1 MAKERI
7 SSNVSNE
14 LAIQI
19 KDTAKKAGL
28 SVSAFIEKA
37 VEGLLGRSCILVENS
52 RLSTELEQK
61 NDCINELNLEHQ
73 KLKETLRIAQQK
85 AGQDATEA
93 KAERDRLSRQI
104 TGIKSECDVIKAQRQ
119 SQLCY
124 LAKAL
129 GVEYTIEIKKPL
141 DDEYL
146 AKLCDAIC
154 AKIEV
159 LTESH
164 DIFKAASEESA
175 EQLKVLEAKLK
186 ALLERGW
193 WARLW
198 NRVPWASEKRTWNKP
213 PRPITPTGE
222 GGR

>member
-14 LAIQI
+14 LATQV
-19 KDTAKKAGL
+19 KRTAKKAGL

-37 VEGLLGRSCILVENS
+37 VEGLLGRSCLLVENS
-52 RLSTELEQK
+52 RLSKDLDQRG
-61 NDCINELNLEHQ
+61 DRINELNLEHQ
-73 KLKETLRIAQQK
+73 KLKEVLRIAQQK
-85 AGQDATEA
+85 ANQDTTEF

-104 TGIKSECDVIKAQRQ
+104 TGIQSERDVIKAQRQ
-119 SQLCY
+119 NELCWI
-124 LAKAL
+124 ADKL
-129 GVEYTIEIKKPL
+129 GIQYIENP

-146 AKLCDAIC
+146 AKLSDAIC

-164 DIFKAASEESA
+164 DIFKASSEENTEQLAASEA
-175 EQLKVLEAKLK
+175 KVK
-186 ALLERGW
+186 ALLKRGW

-198 NRVPWASEKRTWNKP
+198 NRVP
-213 PRPITPTGE
+213 TGE
-222 GGR
+222 

>member
-7 SSNVSNE
+7 SSNVSSE
-14 LAIQI
+14 IATQV
-19 KDTAKKAGL
+19 KRTAKKAGL

-61 NDCINELNLEHQ
+61 DDCINELNLERQ

-85 AGQDATEA
+85 ANQDTT
-93 KAERDRLSRQI
+93 DLNRLSRQI
-104 TGIKSECDVIKAQRQ
+104 TSVKSECDVIKAQRQ
-119 SQLCY
+119 RQLCWF
-124 LAKAL
+124 AKAL
-129 GVEYTIEIKKPL
+129 GVEYTIEIDKSL
-141 DDEYL
+141 DDECL

-154 AKIEV
+154 AKINV

-164 DIFKAASEESA
+164 DIYKAASEESA
-175 EQLKVLEAKLK
+175 EQLKASEAKVK

-198 NRVPWASEKRTWNKP
+198 NRVPQGIIK
-213 PRPITPTGE
+213 PTGK
-222 GGR
+222 

>member
-7 SSNVSNE
+7 SSNVSSE
-14 LAIQI
+14 IATQV
-19 KDTAKKAGL
+19 KRTAKKAGL

-52 RLSTELEQK
+52 RLSKDLDQRG
-61 NDCINELNLEHQ
+61 DRINELNLEHQ
-73 KLKETLRIAQQK
+73 KLKEVLRIAQQK
-85 AGQDATEA
+85 ANQDTT
-93 KAERDRLSRQI
+93 DLNRLSRQI
-104 TGIKSECDVIKAQRQ
+104 TSVKSECDVIKAQRQ
-119 SQLCY
+119 RQLCWF
-124 LAKAL
+124 AKAL
-129 GVEYTIEIKKPL
+129 GVEYTIEIDKSL

-154 AKIEV
+154 AKINV

-164 DIFKAASEESA
+164 DIYKAASEESA
-175 EQLKVLEAKLK
+175 EQLKASEAKVK

-198 NRVPWASEKRTWNKP
+198 NRVP
-213 PRPITPTGE
+213 TGE
-222 GGR
+222 

>member
-1 MAKERI
+1 M
-7 SSNVSNE
+7 
-14 LAIQI
+14 
-19 KDTAKKAGL
+19 
-28 SVSAFIEKA
+28 
-37 VEGLLGRSCILVENS
+37 ENS
-52 RLSTELEQK
+52 RLSKELEQK
-61 NDCINELNLEHQ
+61 DDCINELCLEIQ
-73 KLKETLRIAQQK
+73 KIREVVRIAGQK
-85 AGQDATEA
+85 AKQEA
-93 KAERDRLSRQI
+93 SEFKAERDRLSRQI

-129 GVEYTIEIKKPL
+129 GVEYTIEIDKSL

-146 AKLCDAIC
+146 AKLCDAIH

-164 DIFKAASEESA
+164 DIFKAASEEKT
-175 EQLKVLEAKLK
+175 EQLEASEAKVK
-186 ALLERGW
+186 ALLNRGW

-222 GGR
+222 

>member
-7 SSNVSNE
+7 SSNVSSE
-14 LAIQI
+14 LATQV
-19 KDTAKKAGL
+19 KRTAKKAGL

-61 NDCINELNLEHQ
+61 NDCINELNLKHQ
-73 KLKETLRIAQQK
+73 KLKEVLRIAQQK
-85 AGQDATEA
+85 AGQDATDL
-93 KAERDRLSRQI
+93 DRLSRQI
-104 TGIKSECDVIKAQRQ
+104 TSIKSECDVIKAQRQ
-119 SQLCY
+119 SELCY

-164 DIFKAASEESA
+164 DIYKAASEEST
-175 EQLKVLEAKLK
+175 EQLAASEVKAKVLLN
-186 ALLERGW
+186 RGW

-198 NRVPWASEKRTWNKP
+198 NRVPQ
-213 PRPITPTGE
+213 
-222 GGR
+222 

>member
-14 LAIQI
+14 LATQV
-19 KDTAKKAGL
+19 KHTAKRAGL

-37 VEGLLGRSCILVENS
+37 VEGLLGRSCLLVENS
-52 RLSTELEQK
+52 RLSKDVDQRG
-61 NDCINELNLEHQ
+61 DCINELNLKHQ
-73 KLKETLRIAQQK
+73 KLKEVLRIAQQK
-85 AGQDATEA
+85 ERQDATER
-93 KAERDRLSRQI
+93 KRLSQQI
-104 TGIKSECDVIKAQRQ
+104 TGIKSECDTIKAQHQ

-129 GVEYTIEIKKPL
+129 GLEYIENP
-141 DDEYL
+141 DGAYL
-146 AKLCDAIC
+146 AKLCDAIH

-164 DIFKAASEESA
+164 DIFKAASEEKT
-175 EQLKVLEAKLK
+175 EQLAASEAKVK
-186 ALLERGW
+186 ALLDRRW

-198 NRVPWASEKRTWNKP
+198 NRVP
-213 PRPITPTGE
+213 TGE
-222 GGR
+222 

>member
-7 SSNVSNE
+7 SSNVSSE
-14 LAIQI
+14 LAAQV
-19 KDTAKKAGL
+19 KHTAKKAGL
-28 SVSAFIEKA
+28 SVSAFIENA
-37 VEGLLGRSCILVENS
+37 VEGLLGHSCLIVENS
-52 RLSTELEQK
+52 RLSKDVEQRG
-61 NDCINELNLEHQ
+61 DSINELNLKRQ
-73 KLKETLRIAQQK
+73 KLKEVLRIAQQK
-85 AGQDATEA
+85 ASQDATEF

-104 TGIKSECDVIKAQRQ
+104 TSVKSECDTIKAQRQ

-129 GVEYTIEIKKPL
+129 GVEYQIEIKKPL
-141 DDEYL
+141 DDAYL
-146 AKLCDAIC
+146 TKLCEAIH

-164 DIFKAASEESA
+164 DIYKAASEERA
-175 EQLKVLEAKLK
+175 EQLEASEAKVR

-198 NRVPWASEKRTWNKP
+198 NRMPQGIIK
-213 PRPITPTGE
+213 PTGE
-222 GGR
+222 